1 MNLKWHNLN
10 IGFRLAINTGV
21 GLILWA
27 IGFFILTHMAA
38 HHDNV
43 AQLYPVALTG
53 WTSGFVSFLLKR
65 NSNNKIRLAA
75 AKDGLTLEADGGT
88 PPAGEGK

>member
-1 MNLKWHNLN
+1 MNLKWHSLN
-10 IGFRLAINTGV
+10 IGFRRAINTGV

-38 HHDNV
+38 HHANV

-53 WTSGFVSFLLKR
+53 WTGGFVSFLLKR

-75 AKDGLTLEADGGT
+75 TKDNLTLET
-88 PPAGEGK
+88 EQGEQGEKR